1 MSNIVIKPERISS
14 GTPLVEFTG
23 SLNGTSKITV
33 GPYGGLEF
41 ALDYPGQEF
50 SFVGGPISIESLS
63 IDENLIVGGDLTVN
77 GTMATVNTVN
87 LEVKDA
93 VIGLGFASGTVS
105 ITPAGDR
112 GFIGSLNAN
121 DHVAFLW
128 KDAASEFTL
137 GRTQQSA
144 TGSLPVAL
152 TSYSNLHVANVQA
165 NIVTASLGFS
175 GSLTKLVGGED
186 YLRCGK
192 NISTTTGALGQVE
205 IVANPGNVAY
215 GVQYNEN
222 GYFTANA
229 NFKFTPNVTGGLNK
243 AIISGR
249 LERGFI
255 NSATGEY
262 SHAEGYNTT
271 ADGGASHSE
280 GQLTRTQ
287 GWYSHAEGENTLAAG
302 QGSHTEGY
310 FTTSSSGASYSHAEG
325 YLTFANSSY
334 AHAEGQYTKASGIG
348 SHAEGY
354 YATASANYAHAEG
367 YYTVAFGQGSHAA
380 GQYTIA
386 SGSGQAVVGKYNKR
400 NNVDSLFI
408 VGNGDDDVN
417 ARRSD
422 IFLVNT
428 GSVLV
433 GSASLA
439 DDTFFYVGTK
449 GAATNA
455 RFDGNMVVSG
465 TFDVKN
471 GSSNS
476 VLSVNGSNVGVGTSS
491 PSYKLEVNGDFAAT
505 TKSFVID
512 HPSKSGWK
520 LRHGSLE
527 GPENGV
533 YVRGKA
539 NDSEILLPSY
549 WKDLVLEDSITVQ
562 ITPIGKT
569 QSFFVSSI
577 SLDKI
582 VLQFEPNGTTTPE
595 YFYFVQAERKDAAL
609 VVEYEEV

>member
-186 YLRCGK
+186 YLRSGAG
-192 NISTTTGALGQVE
+192 ITLATGSSGEVTITSTITQASPGA
-205 IVANPGNVAY
+205 PDT
-215 GVQYNEN
+215 GVQYNSGGAFAASTNFTFAGNTVFLSGSLSHGGN
-222 GYFTANA
+222 G
-229 NFKFTPNVTGGLNK
+229 NVALN
-243 AIISGR
+243 G
-249 LERGFI
+249 
-255 NSATGEY
+255 
-262 SHAEGYNTT
+262 SHAEGIGTRAIGVYCHAEGESTLADSGNSYGAHAEGYLAT
-271 ADGGASHSE
+271 ASFA
-280 GQLTRTQ
+280 
-287 GWYSHAEGENTLAAG
+287 YSHAEGEKTLASNRAA
-302 QGSHTEGY
+302 HAEGLM
-310 FTTSSSGASYSHAEG
+310 TLASGEHSHAEG
-325 YLTFANSSY
+325 RFTTASMNFS
-334 AHAEGQYTKASGIG
+334 HAEGESTLASGFS

-354 YATASANYAHAEG
+354 YTETTGNW
-367 YYTVAFGQGSHAA
+367 SHAG
-380 GQYTIA
+380 GQFTIA
-386 SGSGQAVVGKYNKR
+386 SGSGQTVFGKYNKR
-400 NNVDSLFI
+400 NNTDSLFV
-408 VGNGDDDVN
+408 VGNGTGVSN
-417 ARRSD
+417 ANRSD
-422 IFLVNT
+422 IFLVNE
-428 GSVLV
+428 SAVLI

-439 DDTFFYVGTK
+439 NDTFFYVGTK
-449 GAATNA
+449 GSATNS

-471 GSSNS
+471 GSANS

-533 YVRGKA
+533 YVRGRA

-595 YFYFVQAERKDAAL
+595 YFYFVQAERKDATL